1 MRLDRIG
8 KRAAVLMV
16 TGLLGAGVCAGP
28 AQASPSAGYIGDGYG
43 NNSHG
48 VWCVQH
54 LVNDVA
60 AGHGKG
66 RPLAE
71 DGVWGPNTKSWVR
84 WYQGID
90 GRTQD
95 GIVGRDTGG
104 DLLLDGDQYY
114 GGWNYCYTYV
124 PSHF

>member
-1 MRLDRIG
+1 MGMNRIG
-8 KRAAVLMV
+8 KRAAVLAV
-16 TGLLGAGVCAGP
+16 TGLLGLGVCAGS

-66 RPLAE
+66 RPLVE
-71 DGVWGPNTKSWVR
+71 DGA
-84 WYQGID
+84 
-90 GRTQD
+90 
-95 GIVGRDTGG
+95 
-104 DLLLDGDQYY
+104 
-114 GGWNYCYTYV
+114 
-124 PSHF
+124 